1 MSKLKF
7 ESSYNDGKNSI
18 NLVLNLYLWEENS
31 IHYVYSPSLDVTGY
45 GSTEVEAKKSFE
57 ITLDEFVKY
66 THNKN
71 TIFEEL
77 EHLGWSVNK
86 KKRRI
91 HAPDLE
97 ELLSDNESFR
107 NIYEQGNAKTETKNI
122 ELELA

>member
-7 ESSYNDGKNSI
+7 TSSYNDGKNSI
-18 NLVLNLYLWEENS
+18 NLELSLYLWEENG

-45 GSTEVEAKKSFE
+45 GNTEVEAKTSFE
-57 ITLDEFVKY
+57 VTLDEFITY
-66 THNKN
+66 THNKK

-77 EHLGWSVNK
+77 EHLGWAVNK
-86 KKRRI
+86 KKKRV
-91 HAPDLE
+91 HSPDLE

-107 NIYEQGNAKTETKNI
+107 NIYQQGVVKKETKNI